1 MAIKKIIT
9 SSKSIKRIYLVIYDQ
24 QEFFGYDVNTPIKAF
39 KTKKNAELYANTR
52 NFEFQTVCMLDEE
65 DYESYVLS
73 NNYSDYVIS
82 VSDFRDANGFIR
94 EELIR
99 LQKNKIPSNL
109 WEILDNIKPFKV
121 IPIEYVSDYKND

>member
-39 KTKKNAELYANTR
+39 KTKKSAEIYASTR

-65 DYESYVLS
+65 DYESYVLG
-73 NNYSDYVIS
+73 NMYSDYIVS
-82 VSDFRDANGFIR
+82 VSDLRDAHGFVR
-94 EELIR
+94 EELYR
-99 LQKNKIPSNL
+99 LQKNKMEANL
-109 WEILDNIKPFKV
+109 WKILQNISPFKV
-121 IPIEYVSDYKND
+121 IPIEYITGTNYL